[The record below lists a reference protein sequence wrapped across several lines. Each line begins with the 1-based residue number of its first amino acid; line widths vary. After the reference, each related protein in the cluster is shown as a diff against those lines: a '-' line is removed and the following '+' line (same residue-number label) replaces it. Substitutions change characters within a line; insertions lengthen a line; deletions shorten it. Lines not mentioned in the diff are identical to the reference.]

1 MRRPQKICLVH
12 VTDHYLVFSKEH
24 PFLTC
29 HCAIYTLRQ
38 MHFMFD
44 RCQVKDDLK
53 VSMKKKAK
61 SKHSSKMGATLVIAF
76 FSKSDG

>member
-1 MRRPQKICLVH
+1 
-12 VTDHYLVFSKEH
+12 
-24 PFLTC
+24 
-29 HCAIYTLRQ
+29 